1 MEGSGH
7 SVLYGYTSHFIQKLK
22 KIAKSSVRIDGLL
35 AKTFRMGKRRM
46 FAGLAFVCVFVCFRT

>member
-7 SVLYGYTSHFIQKLK
+7 TVLYGCISHFIQKLK

-35 AKTFRMGKRRM
+35 AKTFRMGKIRM
-46 FAGLAFVCVFVCFRT
+46 FAGRAFVCVFAGFRM